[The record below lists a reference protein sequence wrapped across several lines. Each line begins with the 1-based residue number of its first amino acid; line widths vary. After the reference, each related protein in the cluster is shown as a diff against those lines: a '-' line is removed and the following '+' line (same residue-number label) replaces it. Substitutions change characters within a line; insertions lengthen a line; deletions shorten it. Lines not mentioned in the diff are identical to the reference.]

1 MTDASK
7 TNAGKARSQSRIV
20 CALFS
25 LMRNKKFDD
34 ITVTELCDTAGV
46 VRKTFYR
53 NFESKTAVVKFEF
66 DKMFEGLSQRFDA
79 ENTRSR
85 DMLAYCFEFIAAE
98 RGFGAAF
105 TDRGLHD
112 TVNKKI
118 RECVETF
125 FTNSLHNA
133 VAFDPMLGDFYTT
146 FIADGILSVFRTWIN
161 GGCKQSPSTMA
172 VLSVRLLGVVIT

>member
-1 MTDASK
+1 M
-7 TNAGKARSQSRIV
+7 QSRP
-20 CALFS
+20 
-25 LMRNKKFDD
+25 FDD
-34 ITVTELCDTAGV
+34 ISITELCDASGV

-53 NFESKTAVVKFEF
+53 NFGTKEGIVEFEF
-66 DKMFEGLSQRFDA
+66 DKMFAGIAQRFDA

-98 RGFGAAF
+98 KGFGAVF

-112 TVNKKI
+112 LVNKKI

-133 VAFDPMLGDFYTT
+133 VAFDPMLGDYYTT

-161 GGCKQSPSTMA
+161 GGCKQSPTTMA
-172 VLSVRLLGVVIT
+172 LLSVRLLGVVIT